1 MSFST
6 RVLQSVF
13 LTVSSAVPFL
23 LITRTTTYLSRYCTI
38 MHLYPLFYICSQA
51 SIFNAW
57 KDFLSPFHLIKIVIS
72 KKNNNKITS
81 PFNHQL
87 LFN

>member
-1 MSFST
+1 MSVAYGFST

-38 MHLYPLFYICSQA
+38 MHLYL
-51 SIFNAW
+51 IFS
-57 KDFLSPFHLIKIVIS
+57 FIS
-72 KKNNNKITS
+72 ALK
-81 PFNHQL
+81 L
-87 LFN
+87 

>member
-1 MSFST
+1 MSVAYGFST

-38 MHLYPLFYICSQA
+38 MHLYLILSFISALKLQFSTHMERFPIPLPS
-51 SIFNAW
+51 
-57 KDFLSPFHLIKIVIS
+57 H
-72 KKNNNKITS
+72 KNRNFQKE
-81 PFNHQL
+81 
-87 LFN
+87 